1 MLCGASA
8 VGRGGKRGTFRRV
21 QQVSVARAARTGL
34 LAPGAIAAI
43 DATGLDARH
52 ASTHYRYGYTP
63 AYRAAYAG
71 LHAGATPAPPH
82 RRPGH
87 PKLTLVIDTR
97 SHLIV
102 GALPGWGP
110 SHDTPALAPV
120 LRQAARLVRF
130 AAATA
135 DAGYDAE
142 HVHRLCREEL
152 GMTATAVALNRRTA
166 GRRWPRTPYRRA
178 MRRAFPRTLYA
189 ERQQVESV
197 FSRDKRRLGAALTAR
212 TRPTLAAEQVL
223 RVLTHNLLLLHA
235 ARCTFQQSR

>member
-1 MLCGASA
+1 
-8 VGRGGKRGTFRRV
+8 V
-21 QQVSVARAARTGL
+21 GL
-34 LAPGAIAAI
+34 LTPGAIAAV

-63 AYRAAYAG
+63 AYRAAYAR
-71 LHAGATPAPPH
+71 LHGGAAPAPPH
-82 RRPGH
+82 RRPGY
-87 PKLTLVIDTR
+87 PKLTVVIDTR

-120 LRQAARLVRF
+120 LRQAAQLVHF
-130 AAATA
+130 AAVTA

-152 GMTATAVALNRRTA
+152 GMAATAVALNRRTA
-166 GRRWPRTPYRRA
+166 RRWPRTPYRRA

-212 TRPTLAAEQVL
+212 RRPTQAAEQVL
-223 RVLTHNLLLLHA
+223 RVLTHNLLLLH
-235 ARCTFQQSR
+235 CV

>member
-1 MLCGASA
+1 
-8 VGRGGKRGTFRRV
+8 
-21 QQVSVARAARTGL
+21 VAAL
-34 LAPGAIAAI
+34 

-63 AYRAAYAG
+63 AYHAAYAA
-71 LHAGATPAPPH
+71 LHGGAPPTGVH

-87 PKLTLVIDTR
+87 PKLTLVVETR
-97 SHLIV
+97 SHLIA
-102 GALPGWGP
+102 GAVPGRGP
-110 SHDTPALAPV
+110 SHDTPVAVPA
-120 LRQAARLVRF
+120 LRQAAALVRF
-130 AAATA
+130 VAATA

-152 GMTATAVALNRRTA
+152 HMRATAVALNRRTA

-178 MRRAFPRTLYA
+178 MRRAFPRALYG

-212 TRPTLAAEQVL
+212 QRATQAAELVL
-223 RVLTHNLLLLHA
+223 RVLTHNLLLLKRA
-235 ARCTFQQSR
+235 SVTFQQSPCHPERSEGSAGS

>member
-1 MLCGASA
+1 
-8 VGRGGKRGTFRRV
+8 
-21 QQVSVARAARTGL
+21 VSFARAAQAGL
-34 LAPGAIAAI
+34 LAPGAVAAV

-63 AYRAAYAG
+63 AYRAAYAR

-82 RRPGH
+82 HRPGY
-87 PKLTLVIDTR
+87 PKLTIVVHTH
-97 SHLIV
+97 SHLIA

-110 SHDTPALAPV
+110 SHDTPGLAPV
-120 LRQAARLVRF
+120 LRQAAALLRF
-130 AAATA
+130 WAATA

-142 HVHRLCREEL
+142 HVHRFCREEL
-152 GMTATAVALNRRTA
+152 GMAATAVALNRRTA
-166 GRRWPRTPYRRA
+166 RRWPRTPYRRA

-223 RVLTHNLLLLHA
+223 RVLTHNLLILQRA
-235 ARCTFQQSR
+235 PSTFQQSR